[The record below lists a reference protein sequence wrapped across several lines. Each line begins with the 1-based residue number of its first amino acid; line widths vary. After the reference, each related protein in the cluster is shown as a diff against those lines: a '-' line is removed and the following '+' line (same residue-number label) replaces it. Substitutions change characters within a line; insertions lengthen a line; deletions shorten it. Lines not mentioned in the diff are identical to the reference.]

1 MWKGSRLKMIVMK
14 KKLKKNDS
22 YESRYNTFDLKWMS
36 WPLAPNDTQNKPVW
50 NAALEKPLG
59 SAIASYTI

>member
-1 MWKGSRLKMIVMK
+1 MIVMN
-14 KKLKKNDS
+14 LD
-22 YESRYNTFDLKWMS
+22 NTFDLKWMS